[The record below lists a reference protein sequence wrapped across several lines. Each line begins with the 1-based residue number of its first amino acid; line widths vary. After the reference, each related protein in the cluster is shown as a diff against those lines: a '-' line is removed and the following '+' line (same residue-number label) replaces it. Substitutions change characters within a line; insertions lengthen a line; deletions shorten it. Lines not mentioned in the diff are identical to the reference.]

1 MLDVILADPS
11 FVAVA
16 LLSAF
21 FVGLSKGGLP
31 LIALLAVPL
40 FSLFISPVTAAAL
53 LLPIYIA
60 TDMVGLWIYRGI
72 FSSRNLAILTPSA
85 IAGVGVGWA
94 TASLIEEWVI
104 TLIVGLMGL
113 IYCFNTWRKIG
124 KPVSAKPA
132 DLPRGIFWGILSG
145 FTSFVSHSG
154 GPPYQIYVLPQRL
167 DKLVFAGTTAILFAI
182 VNAVKVLPY
191 WALGQFDRDNLS
203 AALAMMPVAII
214 GTFVGARLL
223 RMIRDD
229 IFFRCVEI
237 ALLIISL
244 KLIWD
249 ALQG

>member
-1 MLDVILADPS
+1 MMLANPAFS
-11 FVAVA
+11 AVA

-31 LIALLAVPL
+31 LIAILSVPL

-60 TDMVGLWIYRGI
+60 TDIVGLWIYRGI
-72 FSSRNLAILTPSA
+72 FSGRNLAILTPSA

-94 TASLIEEWVI
+94 TASFIQEWVI
-104 TLIVGLMGL
+104 TLIVGLLGL
-113 IYCFNTWRKIG
+113 LYCFNTWRKLG
-124 KPVSAKPA
+124 KFVPPRPA
-132 DLPRGIFWGILSG
+132 DVPRGVFWGMISG

-191 WALGQFDRDNLS
+191 WALGQFDRNNLS
-203 AALAMMPVAII
+203 AALALVPVAII
-214 GTFVGARLL
+214 GTFIGARLL

-249 ALQG
+249 ALKG